1 MFPYLACKPEVRLDE
16 KGDSAVSERRGKRL
30 PGRPVQHEP
39 EVADGDVVVI
49 DGVGGRGGHRV
60 VHQVSRDLVTAEIK
74 VDPSPVGAPDSG
86 SEDLDVELAGGR
98 QIIDGDGQME
108 ARTGGCHSR
117 SLVYPGRQV
126 KQAGKR
132 AARYTSP
139 VATSSPAPRLVIG
152 LALVGALAGGLALWS
167 LSGHE
172 RGAMPLAPSPSASPV
187 ADRSIAPAAA
197 PSRPSRAPVPLRVA
211 TRDDDRPSVSVGPTE
226 SDLQEAY
233 EKFDELR
240 LHPEVSREAGDAFD
254 LEASQRLHQ
263 KTLALRSLVEMVAR
277 GEQAGTLDPGVGAD
291 RLADARAAMAL
302 ELADLPVPS
311 YVDDPESIALYRSR
325 IAEQALGVLDEDA
338 PEGSEEGDGSPT
350 P

>member
-1 MFPYLACKPEVRLDE
+1 M
-16 KGDSAVSERRGKRL
+16 
-30 PGRPVQHEP
+30 
-39 EVADGDVVVI
+39 
-49 DGVGGRGGHRV
+49 
-60 VHQVSRDLVTAEIK
+60 
-74 VDPSPVGAPDSG
+74 
-86 SEDLDVELAGGR
+86 
-98 QIIDGDGQME
+98 
-108 ARTGGCHSR
+108 
-117 SLVYPGRQV
+117 
-126 KQAGKR
+126 
-132 AARYTSP
+132 
-139 VATSSPAPRLVIG
+139 
-152 LALVGALAGGLALWS
+152 
-167 LSGHE
+167 
-172 RGAMPLAPSPSASPV
+172 
-187 ADRSIAPAAA
+187 
-197 PSRPSRAPVPLRVA
+197 
-211 TRDDDRPSVSVGPTE
+211 SVGPTE